1 MQNITL
7 TFTQDQLSVINKALM
22 RAPYGDVAPVVSAI
36 NAQIQ
41 AQFDKRQDEDRN
53 ATVAAPPGNEKNG

>member
-7 TFTQDQLSVINKALM
+7 TFTPAQLNVINKALM
-22 RAPYGDVAPVVSAI
+22 LAPYGEAAPVVSDI

-41 AQFDKRQDEDRN
+41 AQFDKRQDDNEN
-53 ATVAAPPGNEKNG
+53 ANGTAPSGDDKNG